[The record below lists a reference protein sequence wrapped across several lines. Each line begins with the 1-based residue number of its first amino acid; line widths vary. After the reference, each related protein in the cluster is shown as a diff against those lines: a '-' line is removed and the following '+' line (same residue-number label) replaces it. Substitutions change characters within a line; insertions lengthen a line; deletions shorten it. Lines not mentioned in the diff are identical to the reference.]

1 MSIKTILP
9 KVNRNFFTNCFYSSQ
24 ESKLVPTPIAM
35 GQWCINKRQWKS
47 YLRFMGRKNM
57 KAIQDILQSMKDWT
71 THLSTLQGACYSF
84 YCNGIEFG
92 IHTFIARML
101 EEIFKSPCISTIYGN
116 LWLHDI
122 STIFP
127 RYMVTY
133 GSDLVLNF
141 LKLLSSWDD
150 VTLK

>member
-1 MSIKTILP
+1 MSIKIILP

-35 GQWCINKRQWKS
+35 RQWCINKRQWKS

-57 KAIQDILQSMKDWT
+57 KVIQDILQSMKDWT
-71 THLSTLQGACYSF
+71 NLSTLQGACYSF

-92 IHTFIARML
+92 KHTFIARML
-101 EEIFKSPCISTIYGN
+101 EEIFRNHTA
-116 LWLHDI
+116 
-122 STIFP
+122 FP

>member
-92 IHTFIARML
+92 KHTFIARML
-101 EEIFKSPCISTIYGN
+101 EEIFRNHPA
-116 LWLHDI
+116 
-122 STIFP
+122 FP

-150 VTLK
+150 VTMK

>member
-57 KAIQDILQSMKDWT
+57 KVIQDILQSMKDWT
-71 THLSTLQGACYSF
+71 NLSTLQGACYSF
-84 YCNGIEFG
+84 YCNGIELG
-92 IHTFIARML
+92 KHTFIARML
-101 EEIFKSPCISTIYGN
+101 EEIFRNHTA
-116 LWLHDI
+116 
-122 STIFP
+122 FP

-150 VTLK
+150 VTMK

>member
-57 KAIQDILQSMKDWT
+57 KVIQDILQSMKDWT
-71 THLSTLQGACYSF
+71 NLSTLQGACYSF

-92 IHTFIARML
+92 KHTFIARML
-101 EEIFKSPCISTIYGN
+101 EEIFRNHTA
-116 LWLHDI
+116 
-122 STIFP
+122 FP